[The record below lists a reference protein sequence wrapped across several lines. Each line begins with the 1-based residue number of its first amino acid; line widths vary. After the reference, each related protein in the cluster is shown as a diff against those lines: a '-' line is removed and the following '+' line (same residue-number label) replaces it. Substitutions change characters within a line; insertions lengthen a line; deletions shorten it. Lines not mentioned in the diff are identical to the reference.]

1 MTTIR
6 SGRRSSFGTSCIQC
20 GNELIAPDASE
31 YWGEY
36 WSDAH
41 VCHTWRCAKCTCRFE
56 SLVTFQVDSKSMK
69 DTTGRIIFPSLFPSL
84 LVA

>member
-1 MTTIR
+1 MRKIV
-6 SGRRSSFGTSCIQC
+6 SNRRSSFGMKCIIC
-20 GNELIAPDASE
+20 GNELIAPETSE

-41 VCHTWRCAKCTCRFE
+41 VCHIWRCPKCSCGFE
-56 SLVTFQVDSKSMK
+56 SLVTFQA
-69 DTTGRIIFPSLFPSL
+69 DTKAMQDFMTRDDVFPSL